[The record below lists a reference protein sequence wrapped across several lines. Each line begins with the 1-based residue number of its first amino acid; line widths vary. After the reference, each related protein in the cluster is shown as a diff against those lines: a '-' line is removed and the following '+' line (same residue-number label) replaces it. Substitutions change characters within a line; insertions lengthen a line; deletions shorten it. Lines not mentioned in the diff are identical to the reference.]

1 MPTTPTFTDR
11 RKRLVELKTAENL
24 VVMTLRLW
32 AEPLRDPEKTHP
44 HWQDGLT
51 AAGLSNDAAV
61 AFDTV
66 MRVTIAAALR
76 PLDVH
81 RPTCPALGSD
91 EARLLGMIRLI
102 QQDRHGDAGVL
113 LADWLSMS
121 GVRMAL
127 APLCILAHALDR
139 AGLHLPTLRDGVPVT
154 GRVIDFPESRRMVGA
169 DPGSRL
175 VH

>member
-1 MPTTPTFTDR
+1 MPTTPAFTDP
-11 RKRLVELKTAENL
+11 RKRLAELKTAENL

-32 AEPLRDPEKTHP
+32 AEPLRDPEKAHP

-113 LADWLSMS
+113 LADWLAMS

-127 APLCILAHALDR
+127 APLCILAHALER
-139 AGLHLPTLRDGVPVT
+139 AGLSLPTPREHASDA
-154 GRVIDFPESRRMVGA
+154 GRVIDFPQSQRMVGA
-169 DPGSRL
+169 DPGARL